1 MNREYKEKLSRSI
14 ESKYS
19 DLEERIMKDIVRRIQ
34 KAGEITSTA
43 DWQINRL
50 RILGHSSEDIEKM
63 LKEALDASYPEMFE
77 LYDKV
82 IDWEYVRNKDI
93 YEQVNAEFIPFEE
106 NEELQQITDALIRQ
120 SSADLENITQSLGF
134 YLDYGNGNR
143 VMTPLSQVYGK
154 HLDAA
159 CLDIVSGAF
168 DYNSVLRRV
177 VTQLTNSGLRTIDY
191 ASGYSSR
198 VEVAARRA
206 VMTGISQLTGKISDM
221 NAEKLGT
228 EYFEVAWHS
237 GARPTHAVWQGKVW
251 TKQQLTTV
259 CGLGS
264 VTGLLGAN
272 CYHEYYPFFPGISE
286 RNWTDEWLEE
296 QDRKENTPKEFKGK
310 EYTVYEAK
318 QRQRQMETAM
328 RAQRQKVQLLKEGGA
343 DPDDVMLAKCK
354 YQGQLDEYAR
364 FSKKMGLKQERERI
378 YLDMKG
384 RVAPGKISRKM
395 VIKASSTDNL
405 FEKSKLSKVMGIGK
419 DKIDFSKVDEK
430 SRKSVYN
437 GIKKVFD
444 KFPQLKGYTN
454 KIIYDSDLK
463 SIASSSSMHGVIKL
477 SSYFSDYEKLKKKYE
492 HYIKI
497 GFSPLGTTADS
508 IIVHEM
514 GHQLDG
520 YLTWKG
526 IYGGKI
532 EKYGVTRTSVAVRRE
547 VLQRLGYFD
556 YTRAERADW
565 TRMGYKGRELN
576 DALDFSKKEFITKH
590 ISEYAYKNER
600 EFFAECFSEYMTSKK
615 PREAA
620 RIFGEI
626 LEEIMEGL

>member
-1 MNREYKEKLSRSI
+1 MRNEYKEKI
-14 ESKYS
+14 ASKIAARYA
-19 DLEERIMKDIVRRIQ
+19 DLEVRIMQDIVRRI
-34 KAGEITSTA
+34 KKTGEITSTA

-50 RILGHSSEDIEKM
+50 KILGYSSEGIENA
-63 LKEALDASYPEMFE
+63 LKGTLNTSYPEMFE

-82 IDWEYVRNKDI
+82 INWEYARNKDV
-93 YEQVNAEFIPFEE
+93 YEQINAEYIPFEE
-106 NEELQQITDALIRQ
+106 NEHLIQVTSAIKKQ
-120 SSADLENITQSLGF
+120 SLEDLENITRSLGF
-134 YLDYGNGNR
+134 YLDYGGR
-143 VMTPLSQVYGK
+143 KVLTPLSQVYSGY
-154 HLDAA
+154 LDNA
-159 CLDIVSGAF
+159 CMDIVTGAF
-168 DYNSVLRRV
+168 DYNTVLRRV
-177 VTQLTNSGLRTIDY
+177 VTQLTNSGLRQIEY
-191 ASGYSSR
+191 SSGYANR
-198 VEVAARRA
+198 IEVAARRA
-206 VMTGISQLTGKISDM
+206 VMTGLTQLSGKIAEY

-228 EYFEVAWHS
+228 EFFEVEWHA
-237 GARPTHAVWQGKVW
+237 GARPTHTIWQGRVW
-251 TKQQLTTV
+251 SQQQLYDV
-259 CGLGS
+259 CGLGT
-264 VTGLLGAN
+264 VTGLCGAN
-272 CYHEYYPFFPGISE
+272 CYHTYFPFVPGVSV
-286 RNWTDEWLEE
+286 RTYMDEWLDE
-296 QDRKENTPKEFKGK
+296 QNRKESEPTEFRGK
-310 EYTVYEAK
+310 EYTLYEAK

-328 RAQRQKVQLLKEGGA
+328 RAQREKVQLLQKGGA
-343 DPDDVMLAKCK
+343 DPDDVMLARCK